1 MRTNIILIFVLFL
14 LPLNLVGKKPDS
26 KFNGVQIGTITYS
39 YRSMDKQSL
48 DDILD
53 YVVASGISSV
63 ELMGNSVEEYLGRP
77 ALREKEAVCRWRK
90 TLSMKKVRKIKKMFE
105 RKGVKIHILKMA
117 NATWSDEE
125 IDYAFNVCKT
135 LGAKGLTMEI
145 GEDNAKRMVP
155 FAEKHKLYVIFHNHG
170 QPGKSDFSFE
180 HYLAYSPYIMLNFD
194 SGHYWGATG
203 IHPNKLI
210 SRLHDR
216 IFSIHLKDKTGKEG
230 EEPNTNRPFG
240 EGDTPVI
247 DILQLIKQEKWPI
260 YCDIELEYPIPQS
273 SDAVREVSK
282 CVEYCRKALID
293 E

>member
-180 HYLAYSPYIMLNFD
+180 
-194 SGHYWGATG
+194 
-203 IHPNKLI
+203 
-210 SRLHDR
+210 
-216 IFSIHLKDKTGKEG
+216 
-230 EEPNTNRPFG
+230 
-240 EGDTPVI
+240 
-247 DILQLIKQEKWPI
+247 Q
-260 YCDIELEYPIPQS
+260 
-273 SDAVREVSK
+273 
-282 CVEYCRKALID
+282 
-293 E
+293 